1 MNLVILI
8 GNFCKNG
15 DYKKIEITGSS
26 VYNNTIAVK
35 RKFKSKDGEYESD
48 FINIVAFGAQAELL
62 NRFCCKGTKIAL
74 QGCWQ
79 TRTYNDNLGNKH
91 YVSELLVESI
101 TLLETVKKEQ
111 QPQNVQQR
119 EQADLKKFEISDLD
133 LPF

>member
-1 MNLVILI
+1 M
-8 GNFCKNG
+8 
-15 DYKKIEITGSS
+15 
-26 VYNNTIAVK
+26 
-35 RKFKSKDGEYESD
+35 
-48 FINIVAFGAQAELL
+48 
-62 NRFCCKGTKIAL
+62 